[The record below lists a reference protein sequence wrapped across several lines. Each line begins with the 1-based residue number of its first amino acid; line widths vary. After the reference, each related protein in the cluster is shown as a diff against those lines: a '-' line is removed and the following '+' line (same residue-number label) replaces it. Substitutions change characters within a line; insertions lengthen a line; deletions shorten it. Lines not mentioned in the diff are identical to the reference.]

1 MQGREHWQLNPC
13 ASVPCLGSWG
23 TQGWPKGQDPCQ
35 QGREPWLQHLE
46 RLPLALWS
54 LGLGGWAR
62 REEGSVA
69 LAAAHRRPQA
79 CPSRRDGVLNLGS
92 VPELLAHSCPPPAS
106 LRVPDLRVLMANPD
120 LVGP

>member
-23 TQGWPKGQDPCQ
+23 TQGWPKGQDPYQ

-62 REEGSVA
+62 REEGLSN
-69 LAAAHRRPQA
+69 P
-79 CPSRRDGVLNLGS
+79 CCS
-92 VPELLAHSCPPPAS
+92 PPPPS
-106 LRVPDLRVLMANPD
+106 GLPLKEGRGLESGQRS
-120 LVGP
+120 